1 MKEQIRKLWK
11 AKTKIIKKTSTER
24 EMFVRHIIDKELQ
37 LEKL

>member
-11 AKTKIIKKTSTER
+11 AKTKIIKKTNTER